1 MDMLEWF
8 DNAVTN
14 AEDRQLPGRHDKP
27 PTGKLRV
34 LKLSLAESTEA

>member
-14 AEDRQLPGRHDKP
+14 VEDRQLPGRQDTS
-27 PTGKLRV
+27 PTGKTRV